1 MTVSTQLS
9 TGFIP
14 EETGKSGLKLGRA
27 QCGQLIQILTLQLYT
42 EQFSFCPNTVQ
53 MFGNKKFSNYNIQT
67 NLLLTRLNDRLTSK
81 YIIGKEFS

>member
-27 QCGQLIQILTLQLYT
+27 QCGQLIQVLTLQLYT
-42 EQFSFCPNTVQ
+42 EQFSFSPNTVQ

-67 NLLLTRLNDRLTSK
+67 NLLFNFLKERLTRK
-81 YIIGKEFS
+81 YIIGREY